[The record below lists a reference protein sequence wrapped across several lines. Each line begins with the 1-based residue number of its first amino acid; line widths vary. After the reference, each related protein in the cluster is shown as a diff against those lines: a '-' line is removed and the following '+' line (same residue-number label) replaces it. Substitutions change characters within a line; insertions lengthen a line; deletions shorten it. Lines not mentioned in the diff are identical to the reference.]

1 MNTNLKPGLVTSYIR
16 PPAWKRN
23 GPILEEVDK
32 QESKLGRKYINKEG
46 RKKESKQAN
55 DLIWC
60 SVRRRRKNI
69 DSSSKSNPLRRRRK
83 NTESRRTFNKNLLF
97 VIYLQQ

>member
-32 QESKLGRKYINKEG
+32 QESELGRKYINKEG

-83 NTESRRTFNKNLLF
+83 KYRKSTNFQQKFTFCD
-97 VIYLQQ
+97 